1 MGKTLRLTRQGFE
14 VIPDMAGKVTGKEAA
29 WNSFYVMPGVVFL
42 AASGSHA
49 VAGLG
54 KTTLAVNQYVRLTV
68 ILTNGAYTSATLDVT
83 STMGKY
89 YDYSAGADTET
100 YQIAIAKRTRSGIS
114 QYLVGTVML
123 DRDIHVA
130 VAAKNTPGYLDAL
143 FNDTGTKGEDD
154 ALVRRDALQ
163 GDVPDQKIRLY
174 MAKTDRP
181 DDWDEK
187 VAVDED
193 NTPGYL
199 GALFNDTGTKSGTDA
214 LVYRDDLQ
222 GAAPDQKIRLYVPK
236 AGVPDDWDEKV
247 AVDEDNTPNYL
258 AALFNDTGSKSGT
271 DVLVYRDALQ
281 GTAPNQKVR
290 LFVKQTD
297 VRLQFSEGT
306 YIDINDGEISVD
318 LTEVS
323 GYSADAY
330 QMLVNDKGTFK
341 WVTITDDFECPTTA
355 TGSPDPPHG
364 TPPEGS

>member
-14 VIPDMAGKVTGKEAA
+14 VIPDMSSAVTGKETA

-130 VAAKNTPGYLDAL
+130 VAAKNTPGYLGDL
-143 FNDTGTKGEDD
+143 FK
-154 ALVRRDALQ
+154 
-163 GDVPDQKIRLY
+163 
-174 MAKTDRP
+174 
-181 DDWDEK
+181 
-187 VAVDED
+187 
-193 NTPGYL
+193 
-199 GALFNDTGTKSGTDA
+199 DTGTKSGTDA
-214 LVYRDDLQ
+214 LVYRDALQ

-236 AGVPDDWDEKV
+236 PDDWDEKV
-247 AVDEDNTPNYL
+247 AVDGSNTPNYL

-271 DVLVYRDALQ
+271 DVLLYRDALQ

-297 VRLQFSEGT
+297 VRLQISEGT

-341 WVTITDDFECPTTA
+341 WVTITDDFECPT
-355 TGSPDPPHG
+355 
-364 TPPEGS
+364 EGS